1 MDEKA
6 DIMELNDFLQQLTR
20 APESIDFAATIAT
33 IEAAYTFTP
42 TAFSNGALRNEAGQ
56 NNGSCKIFAF
66 GRQHQLSVEQTLH
79 CFGDYY
85 RKDVLGNPDGID
97 HQNIRNFMRTG
108 WTGVV
113 FEGTALSPRQ
123 G

>member
-1 MDEKA
+1 
-6 DIMELNDFLQQLTR
+6 MELNNFLQQLAH
-20 APESIDFAATIAT
+20 APESIAFAETIIT

-42 TAFSNGALRNEAGQ
+42 AAFSNGALRNEAGQ

-66 GRQHQLSVEQTLH
+66 GRLHHLSAEQTLH

-85 RKDVLGNPDGID
+85 RKDVLGNPDGVD
-97 HQNIRNFMRTG
+97 HQNIRNFMQAG
-108 WTGVV
+108 WAGVV
-113 FEGTALSPRQ
+113 FESAALSPRQ

>member
-1 MDEKA
+1 
-6 DIMELNDFLQQLTR
+6 MELNNFLQQLAH
-20 APESIDFAATIAT
+20 APESIAFAETIAT

-42 TAFSNGALRNEAGQ
+42 AAFSNGALRNEAGQ

-66 GRQHQLSVEQTLH
+66 GRLHHLSAEQTLH

-85 RKDVLGNPDGID
+85 RKDVLGNPDGAD
-97 HQNIRNFMRTG
+97 HQNIRNFMQTG
-108 WTGVV
+108 WAGVV
-113 FEGTALSPRQ
+113 FESAALSPRQ